1 MLAALEPVLADVVV
15 TQNTDPRAM
24 DAYELAEIAYEIFGD
39 ERVRVDDNLPS
50 AIELA
55 IELAEEE
62 GPEGV
67 GVLITGSVATAGQA
81 RTYLRSS
88 RGVQ

>member
-1 MLAALEPVLADVVV
+1 M
-15 TQNTDPRAM
+15 
-24 DAYELAEIAYEIFGD
+24 
-39 ERVRVDDNLPS
+39 RVDDNLPS